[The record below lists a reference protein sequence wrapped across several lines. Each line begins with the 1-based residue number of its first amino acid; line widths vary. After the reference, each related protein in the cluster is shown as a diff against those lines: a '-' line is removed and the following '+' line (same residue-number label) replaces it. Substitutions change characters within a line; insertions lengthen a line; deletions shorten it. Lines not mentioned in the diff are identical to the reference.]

1 MTANRREEGHIAE
14 NYLMETKKSN
24 LGSQCESRRRW
35 ERTNAENYII
45 EKKMSDMGRNK
56 RVGGY
61 ECNAE
66 VNDRVGGYE

>member
-1 MTANRREEGHIAE
+1 MGKDK
-14 NYLMETKKSN
+14 L
-24 LGSQCESRRRW
+24 
-35 ERTNAENYII
+35 AENYII